1 MSEEKKFV
9 DGLFVKEKT
18 LKYGPIT
25 ELSFKVE
32 EFTQWMKEY
41 VNDKG
46 YVNVTI
52 KKAKE
57 SGKPYAELNDWKPEP
72 KDDASPR
79 PTFEEPDDLPF

>member
-1 MSEEKKFV
+1 MSDEKKFV

-32 EFTQWMKEY
+32 EFTQWMKEH

-52 KKAKE
+52 LKSKD
-57 SGKPYAELNDWKPEP
+57 GKPYAKLNDWKPDNKPEGKPEENFSDEP
-72 KDDASPR
+72 
-79 PTFEEPDDLPF
+79 DLPF